1 MMMYC
6 ADAPCDVRCPCCGS
20 FSSVLGSSDHHRGRT
35 FMHCQC
41 NTCLVSFDRILAPNG
56 KGVTT
61 LYAVPSSARGSRFV
75 RVVPNT
81 REDAHA
87 S

>member
-1 MMMYC
+1 
-6 ADAPCDVRCPCCGS
+6 
-20 FSSVLGSSDHHRGRT
+20 
-35 FMHCQC
+35 MHCQC
-41 NTCLVSFDRILAPNG
+41 NACLASFDRVRAPNG
-56 KGVTT
+56 KGWTT

-75 RVVPNT
+75 RVVPDN